1 MSLEFGLAV
10 INLLIN
16 MEVNVLTIGFNP
28 KINKAVATLI
38 SGYRLFFWL
47 KIRCFKGIKEMYE
60 MSYKIIF
67 TSHIYFKG
75 LRDGK
80 KVTLLYPKKNIFDW
94 YLAVDNSVDKL

>member
-47 KIRCFKGIKEMYE
+47 KIRCFKGIQRLCF
-60 MSYKIIF
+60 S
-67 TSHIYFKG
+67 TG
-75 LRDGK
+75 R
-80 KVTLLYPKKNIFDW
+80 KNIYQSYIFQGF
-94 YLAVDNSVDKL
+94 ARGGVCVCPSC

>member
-1 MSLEFGLAV
+1 
-10 INLLIN
+10 
-16 MEVNVLTIGFNP
+16 
-28 KINKAVATLI
+28 
-38 SGYRLFFWL
+38 
-47 KIRCFKGIKEMYE
+47 

-75 LRDGK
+75 LRDDK